1 MEYSKI
7 ENIKCRNSAGMATL
21 IKKKKKNHCKIVWH

>member
-21 IKKKKKNHCKIVWH
+21 IKKKKKKSL

>member
-21 IKKKKKNHCKIVWH
+21 IKKKKITVR

>member
-21 IKKKKKNHCKIVWH
+21 IKKKKNHCKIAWH

>member
-21 IKKKKKNHCKIVWH
+21 IKKKKKITVR